1 MTAETQLNSEKL
13 MPSYFFKRLD
23 LFKNRSF
30 CFGCIMDFFSAIAVG
45 VSYIAF
51 SWHSLLLY
59 NSINAIIIFMF
70 TWWIS
75 GAILSPLTGH
85 FADKFSRRYIILA
98 THVAR
103 VLLMV
108 AYLFIGEFDSPIKV
122 YVFTTIWGI
131 ILAFFMPAMLIFV
144 RELFEDDRYLM
155 YANST
160 IDGIFEIGMVLG
172 MSLGGLLVT
181 TFSMHDILYFLL
193 FCTIV
198 AFVASL
204 KICPAR
210 IIEKPNVGF
219 VKDWLNVY
227 QYLKKYRFVFWYYL
241 AQISFTSLFMIVPA
255 FLAPYAKNVLGATSL
270 EFGLIETS
278 FSIGFIL
285 GTLLMPWC
293 ADNYGEVRVLVVTLV
308 FSAILYF
315 ILSLLHH
322 VMLAIICYFVIGLCI
337 SCWAIV
343 MTLAQKNTTVEL
355 QGMAQGVAYGAS
367 GFVVMCVYGLFLF
380 INLIDPLPSNKWFY
394 FTIIIA
400 LLTLVPLLKGHRQA
414 IKFSNREAI

>member
-1 MTAETQLNSEKL
+1 
-13 MPSYFFKRLD
+13 MPSYFFRRLD

-30 CFGCIMDFFSAIAVG
+30 CFGCIMDFFSAISVG

-51 SWHSLLLY
+51 SWHLLSIY

-70 TWWIS
+70 TWWIA
-75 GAILSPLTGH
+75 GAVLSPLTGY
-85 FADKFSRRYIILA
+85 FADKFSRRYIILV
-98 THVAR
+98 THAAR

-108 AYLFIGEFDSPIKV
+108 VYLFIGAFDSLTKI

-144 RELFEDDRYLM
+144 RELFENDRYLM

-160 IDGIFEIGMVLG
+160 IDGVFETGMVVG
-172 MSLGGLLVT
+172 MSLGGLFVT
-181 TFSMHDILYFLL
+181 IFSMHDILYFLL

-198 AFVASL
+198 AFIASL
-204 KICPAR
+204 KIHPVR
-210 IIEKPNVGF
+210 IIPKSKVGF
-219 VKDWLNVY
+219 VRDWMSVYDYLN
-227 QYLKKYRFVFWYYL
+227 KYRFVFWYYL

-255 FLAPYAKNVLGATSL
+255 FLAPYAKNILGATSL

-278 FSIGFIL
+278 FSIGFII
-285 GTLLMPWC
+285 GTVLMPWW
-293 ADNYGEVRVLVVTLV
+293 ADKYGEVKVVAATLV
-308 FSAILYF
+308 LSAIFYL
-315 ILSLLHH
+315 ILSLLHN
-322 VMLAIICYFVIGLCI
+322 VTLAIVCYFVIGLCI

-343 MTLAQKNTTVEL
+343 ITLAQKNTIIEL
-355 QGMAQGVAYGAS
+355 QGKAQGVAYGAS
-367 GFVVMCVYGLFLF
+367 GFVVMCVYGLFLL
-380 INLIDPLPSNKWFY
+380 INLIHPLPSNKWFY

-414 IKFSNREAI
+414 MK